1 MFVALH
7 LHNLDAPRVCC
18 AVACLSVCG
27 GHYDHDSDLT
37 RLTGTCVLAKSHVG
51 ATGAILADH
60 NTQVLPRLAPA
71 VAAVTGAPG
80 LHRWHAP
87 AHSTGFPSVGPLPL
101 PPPPPRSSLSAGK
114 KAEAQEARHADP
126 LLVHIR
132 QKVGDAAGHSRDE
145 VALLRILCM

>member
-1 MFVALH
+1 M
-7 LHNLDAPRVCC
+7 PSICC
-18 AVACLSVCG
+18 STWPPLS
-27 GHYDHDSDLT
+27 
-37 RLTGTCVLAKSHVG
+37 SHFHSHIEHSL
-51 ATGAILADH
+51 ILS
-60 NTQVLPRLAPA
+60 PSK
-71 VAAVTGAPG
+71 PG